1 MGVPT
6 MFIKEMELEDFDSY
20 DLSTLRTGIVG
31 SAPIPPSKVKEIRD
45 RMGIKLC
52 QSFGIT
58 ETVTVTMTPY
68 DDDEQ
73 KITKTLGKPI
83 PGVELKIVDENRLEI
98 PLGETGEIALKSFG
112 IMKGYYKMQEHTA
125 DVLDREGW
133 FYTGDLGVQDEE
145 GYLHFVGRK
154 KEMIIRGGY
163 NIYPQEIE
171 SVLTKHPNIMVA
183 AVVGIPDEVLGE
195 VVCAFIQLKKG
206 TEISEDEIKAF
217 VKKQIANYKVPEKL
231 MFIEDF
237 PMTASGKIQ
246 KSRLL
251 DQMDAKVSRPV

>member
-1 MGVPT
+1 
-6 MFIKEMELEDFDSY
+6 
-20 DLSTLRTGIVG
+20 
-31 SAPIPPSKVKEIRD
+31 
-45 RMGIKLC
+45 
-52 QSFGIT
+52 
-58 ETVTVTMTPY
+58 
-68 DDDEQ
+68 
-73 KITKTLGKPI
+73 
-83 PGVELKIVDENRLEI
+83 
-98 PLGETGEIALKSFG
+98 
-112 IMKGYYKMQEHTA
+112 
-125 DVLDREGW
+125 
-133 FYTGDLGVQDEE
+133 VQDEE

-206 TEISEDEIKAF
+206 TEISEGEIKAF